1 VTVAWAAL
9 RESEEGRA
17 RKGKSRGRERAS
29 RWRSYP
35 RGRDNGGGGHLLT
48 RIDGVGFARQLLA
61 AGGGRREEE
70 VGWAVGGFQQGKE
83 RRRVGLETA
92 QSKGSYF
99 FSFKTIFYFYFS
111 KILCYFIKRVCRF
124 KIIYENLKLFSHL
137 HNK

>member
-1 VTVAWAAL
+1 L
-9 RESEEGRA
+9 LGPHYERA

-35 RGRDNGGGGHLLT
+35 RGRDNGGGGHLLA

-99 FSFKTIFYFYFS
+99 FFFQKYFLFLFFQNPLLFYKKGLQIQNY
-111 KILCYFIKRVCRF
+111 L
-124 KIIYENLKLFSHL
+124 
-137 HNK
+137 